1 MKLSNK
7 IIDLIFYWL
16 RPKALSDK
24 CEVFLYPETA
34 EKLKDIEEILK
45 RFEKQN
51 MNSYKN
57 DYGTHRAELFR
68 KIIGIA
74 YFVLY
79 EFSKDNKIVIVE
91 KKKKK
96 PMNLWLSSCLKR
108 AL

>member
-1 MKLSNK
+1 MKLLEK
-7 IIDLIFYWL
+7 IIHSIFYQ
-16 RPKALSDK
+16 PKPKELSDR

-34 EKLKDIEEILK
+34 EKLKRTEKILE

-51 MNSYKN
+51 ENPYKN
-57 DYGTHRAELFR
+57 DYETRRAELFR

-79 EFSKDNKIVIVE
+79 QFSENNKIVIVE
-91 KKKKK
+91 KEKKKSR
-96 PMNLWLSSCLKR
+96 NLWLSSCLKR